1 MGAAAIFILSI
12 RLTNL
17 AGPSSTGLTASGLT
31 TAIKAYIIWN
41 ATSNGAGT
49 CTILN
54 ANIAGVAY
62 VAAIAVLILNAGVAA
77 VAHIILNPAP
87 LITQAALRVILD
99 PTSMVT
105 TQAPSGSAE
114 DITSRID
121 QAALGVILNPAS

>member
-17 AGPSSTGLTASGLT
+17 AGSSSTGLTASGLT
-31 TAIKAYIIWN
+31 TARAIKAYIIWN

-54 ANIAGVAY
+54 ADIAGVAY

-87 LITQAALRVILD
+87 LITQAALGVILD

-105 TQAPSGSAE
+105 TQAPS
-114 DITSRID
+114 
-121 QAALGVILNPAS
+121 